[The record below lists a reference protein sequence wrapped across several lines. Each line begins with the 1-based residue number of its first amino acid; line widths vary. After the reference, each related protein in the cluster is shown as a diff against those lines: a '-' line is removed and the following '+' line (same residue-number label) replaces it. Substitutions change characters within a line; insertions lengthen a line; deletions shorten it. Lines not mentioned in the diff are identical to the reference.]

1 MRMNPPLLRRA
12 ALQLGALIL
21 LSSCAG
27 AIADPTAYF
36 PGLSADEKLQYAD
49 WLVAR
54 GSSSYNRSAYMPR
67 DDDVDGGAAVFW
79 NVDVDAGRIEFAVA
93 VRAAGW
99 VGLGISEAGGMIG
112 SDVVLFAA
120 SDPSTVVDAHVVGDR
135 SVPIADDCQDW
146 TLVDAPATGED
157 GWMIVEA
164 SRSIDTGDA
173 QDRAISSVDADLWMA
188 PTRIIAAWGDDDVAS
203 YHGNKKVRGSVRIFA
218 NYESSEVTEARALL
232 DALEGGSDG
241 YFDVV
246 NADYEIPANETTYHY
261 LCKRFDELNLDSS
274 VTMIGGMFLFR

>member
-1 MRMNPPLLRRA
+1 MTT
-12 ALQLGALIL
+12 LIL

-67 DDDVDGGAAVFW
+67 DDDDVDGGAAVFW

-120 SDPSTVVDAHVVGDR
+120 PPCNVVE
-135 SVPIADDCQDW
+135 P
-146 TLVDAPATGED
+146 L
-157 GWMIVEA
+157 
-164 SRSIDTGDA
+164 
-173 QDRAISSVDADLWMA
+173 
-188 PTRIIAAWGDDDVAS
+188 
-203 YHGNKKVRGSVRIFA
+203 
-218 NYESSEVTEARALL
+218 
-232 DALEGGSDG
+232 
-241 YFDVV
+241 
-246 NADYEIPANETTYHY
+246 
-261 LCKRFDELNLDSS
+261 
-274 VTMIGGMFLFR
+274 

>member
-1 MRMNPPLLRRA
+1 MNPSLLHHA
-12 ALQLGALIL
+12 AMLGALIF

-27 AIADPTAYF
+27 TIADPTAYF
-36 PGLSADEKLQYAD
+36 PGLSADEKVEYTD
-49 WLVAR
+49 WLGVR
-54 GSSSYNRSAYMPR
+54 SSAYPRHAYMPR
-67 DDDVDGGAAVFW
+67 DGDDDDGGGGAAVFW
-79 NVDVDAGRIEFAVA
+79 NVDVEGGTIEFAVA

-135 SVPIADDCQDW
+135 SAPIADDCQDW
-146 TLVDAPATGED
+146 TLVDAPATGEG

-173 QDRAISSVDADLWMA
+173 QDRAISSGDADLWMA

-218 NYESSEVTEARALL
+218 NYESGEVTEARALL

-246 NADYEIPANETTYHY
+246 NADYEIPANETTYQY
-261 LCKRFDELNLDSS
+261 LCKTFDELNLNSS
-274 VTMIGGMFLFR
+274 VTMIGGMFSR